1 MTIFPFQIN
10 EAGHLYNRLAKLK
23 PSAIVETEQGEVR
36 DEVNISAE
44 AKKRTIL
51 EQTRTEVLAQIR
63 NVR

>member
-23 PSAIVETEQGEVR
+23 PSAIVETGQGEVQ

-44 AKKRTIL
+44 AKKSKIL

>member
-23 PSAIVETEQGEVR
+23 PSAIVEAEHGEVQ

-44 AKKRTIL
+44 AKKSKIL

>member
-23 PSAIVETEQGEVR
+23 PSAIVEAEQGEVQ

-44 AKKRTIL
+44 AKKSKIL